1 MDEFVLFAFYSSW
14 QTNQIRPFIY
24 WGNLRLANL
33 LFGFIWPL
41 KMCPNFVGSFENLSI
56 RYEEKWEALVHLNVQ
71 QIVKSSMDSIP
82 QILFKNLWN
91 GKWQVN
97 HWIFLSNWSLCNN
110 SLRGHQK
117 EPNLPILL
125 RIWIA
130 IQFTVWNC
138 MKCHFLNCISI
149 INGQNFGQ
157 YSLQILNCILT
168 V

>member
-91 GKWQVN
+91 GKW
-97 HWIFLSNWSLCNN
+97 WIIGFFCQIDHCAIIASEATKKNQICQSCFEYGSLF
-110 SLRGHQK
+110 SLRC
-117 EPNLPILL
+117 E
-125 RIWIA
+125 IA
-130 IQFTVWNC
+130 WNVI
-138 MKCHFLNCISI
+138 F
-149 INGQNFGQ
+149 
-157 YSLQILNCILT
+157 
-168 V
+168 

>member
-1 MDEFVLFAFYSSW
+1 MPKFCWL
-14 QTNQIRPFIY
+14 
-24 WGNLRLANL
+24 
-33 LFGFIWPL
+33 IW
-41 KMCPNFVGSFENLSI
+41 KSVNEIWRKVGSFSSPLKCATWKSNLQ
-56 RYEEKWEALVHLNVQ
+56 WTLFL
-71 QIVKSSMDSIP
+71 KSCLKICEMESGERFI
-82 QILFKNLWN
+82 
-91 GKWQVN
+91 G
-97 HWIFLSNWSLCNN
+97 IFLSNWSLYNN
-110 SLRGHQK
+110 SLQGHQK